1 MRKKINL
8 ALITIGI
15 IIAGVVLVTG
25 IARFNNRNKTEVNNS
40 QPSTSI
46 SEQVETPE
54 SSKTDESLIDSTIK
68 SELENKENIS
78 ENEDLHAN
86 GGGVGEISLEQTED
100 GSFKDPAIDHQD
112 ENNAAEN
119 NITSEPVIKGHDNVD
134 ESQIQPKTGV
144 SIDLDSD
151 PDISSGLDGF
161 TDPETEPQLPSAE
174 QQQEFWNLVEQ
185 NGTVLH

>member
-15 IIAGVVLVTG
+15 VITGALIVTG
-25 IARFNNRNKTEVNNS
+25 ITRFNNRNKTEVKDN

-54 SSKTDESLIDSTIK
+54 SSEIDESLTDSTIK

-78 ENEDLHAN
+78 ENNDLHAN
-86 GGGVGEISLEQTED
+86 GGGAGEISLEQTED

-112 ENNAAEN
+112 ENNEN
-119 NITSEPVIKGHDNVD
+119 NITSEPAIKGHDDVD
-134 ESQIQPKTGV
+134 ESQNSPKAGYV
-144 SIDLDSD
+144 DVEADDEGDFESYEADL
-151 PDISSGLDGF
+151 P
-161 TDPETEPQLPSAE
+161 TDEDMQWAMDLI
-174 QQQEFWNLVEQ
+174 EQ

>member
-15 IIAGVVLVTG
+15 VIAGAILVTG
-25 IARFNNRNKTEVNNS
+25 ITRFGNKNKTEVKDN

-54 SSKTDESLIDSTIK
+54 TSATDESLIDSTIK

-78 ENEDLHAN
+78 ENNDLHAN
-86 GGGVGEISLEQTED
+86 GGGAGEISLEQTED

-112 ENNAAEN
+112 ENNASEN
-119 NITSEPVIKGHDNVD
+119 NITSEPVIKGHDDVD
-134 ESQIQPKTGV
+134 ESQNPPKAGV

-161 TDPETEPQLPSAE
+161 EDPDGWEPASDDEMVWALDLAE
-174 QQQEFWNLVEQ
+174 K